1 MNLFL
6 NQFIEINCLNEPIY
20 LKNNILMNT
29 FEWWLK
35 LIDKSF
41 FKPIKR
47 IDLFKQISL
56 I

>member
-6 NQFIEINCLNEPIY
+6 NQFIEINCVNEPIC
-20 LKNNILMNT
+20 LKKKILMNS

-41 FKPIKR
+41 FKPIHR